1 MLAVT
6 LRGIAAHKLR
16 LLLSATAVA
25 LGIAF
30 LAGTMVL
37 THTIR
42 SSVDD
47 LQDTLSGGSDVSVRA
62 HSETGGDVADRAP
75 VPAAVL
81 DEVRRVPGVA
91 SATGSSVGFAQVVDG
106 KGSVV
111 GGATS
116 VGVSLPPDGLLQV
129 REGRAPSG
137 PDEIAMDVDSAERA
151 KLPLGAQVTVLLAGP
166 ARQAALVGLVAY
178 GEITAVPGSTLVAF
192 DPESANALLGAPG
205 HFTTI
210 EVSAGNGVDAEQLR
224 ADIAAALP
232 AGLEA
237 VSGRQAAD
245 ESVKAVR
252 KATEFL
258 PMALMAFVAV
268 SLFVSAF
275 LIVNTF
281 SMLVSQRSRELGL
294 LRAVGATSRQVF
306 RSVLVEALAVG
317 ALASLAGFGLGVAAA
332 NGLYW
337 LLPTLGIE
345 LPDTP
350 LQIDLRTAV
359 VSLLTGT
366 TLTVLAA
373 LLPAARAGRVPPI
386 VAILGLTTSSAR
398 VPRIRP
404 ALGAVATVSGLGLA
418 TAGVT
423 AGPEGGLPRLGLGA
437 LLTFVGLA
445 LLARH
450 AVRPMVAVL
459 GRPWAPLLGVPGR
472 LGCDHAT
479 RNPQR
484 TVMTSAALTIGLALV
499 VLTSV
504 FSASAKASLGRALD
518 EGQRSDYIVATDQYG
533 EYSAEITAALAQR
546 PEFDTVA
553 GLRFGQVNVAGG
565 KADVTAADPAELDK
579 VVDLGIR
586 AGSVAALSAGQSVLV
601 HRDVATANGWSVGQ
615 VIPMT
620 FARAGEQQVRVAGTF
635 EEKRLL
641 GTDYI
646 IGLADHDEW
655 FAHPLD
661 VVTLVRLADGVS
673 SKDAEAAF
681 STALADHP
689 DLQARTKD
697 ESKAEQSK
705 QLDQVLALVTG
716 MLGLALVIALLG
728 IVNTL
733 ALSVHERTREV
744 GLLRA
749 VGMSRRQLRRTIR
762 YEAVLIALVG
772 AALGVAVGLAGATAL
787 VHLLREKGLTDL
799 SVPVGQLGAYVAAAV
814 AAGVV
819 AAAWPA
825 R

>member
-1 MLAVT
+1 MLSVT
-6 LRGIAAHKLR
+6 LRGIAAHKIR
-16 LLLSATAVA
+16 LLLSSVAVA

-30 LAGTMVL
+30 LAGTMIL
-37 THTIR
+37 TDTIGA
-42 SSVDD
+42 SVDE
-47 LQDTLSGGSDVSVRA
+47 LQDTLSAGSDVSIRA
-62 HSETGGDVADRAP
+62 HSETDGDVADRAP

-81 DEVRRVPGVA
+81 EAVRKVPGVESA
-91 SATGSSVGFAQVVDG
+91 SGSSVGFAPLVAENG
-106 KGSVV
+106 KVV
-111 GGATS
+111 GAAS
-116 VGVSLPPDGLLQV
+116 SIGVSLPPDGLLQV
-129 REGRAPSG
+129 KEGRAPSG
-137 PDEIAMDVDSAERA
+137 AAEVALDVDSAQRA
-151 KLPLGAQVTVLLAGP
+151 GLKVGDAVTVLLAGP
-166 ARQAALVGLVAY
+166 AQPAQLVGLVAY
-178 GEITAVPGSTLVAF
+178 GEVTALPGATVVAF
-192 DPESANALLGAPG
+192 DPAVADRLVGTPG
-205 HFTTI
+205 KFTTI
-210 EVSAGNGVDAEQLR
+210 EVEAEDGVDAEQLR
-224 ADIAAALP
+224 LDVAAALP
-232 AGLEA
+232 PGLDA

-245 ESVKAVR
+245 ESVKAV
-252 KATEFL
+252 KKSVQFL

-294 LRAVGATSRQVF
+294 LRAVGATARQVF

-366 TLTVLAA
+366 TVTVLAA

-518 EGQRSDYIVATDQYG
+518 EGQRSDYTVATDQYG
-533 EYSAEITAALAQR
+533 EYSADITATLAKR
-546 PEFDTVA
+546 PEFETVT
-553 GLRFGQVNVAGG
+553 GLRTGTAQVGGG
-565 KADVTAADPAELDK
+565 KADLIAADPAQLEK

-586 AGSVAALSAGQSVLV
+586 AGSVAALSAGQ
-601 HRDVATANGWSVGQ
+601 
-615 VIPMT
+615 
-620 FARAGEQQVRVAGTF
+620 
-635 EEKRLL
+635 
-641 GTDYI
+641 
-646 IGLADHDEW
+646 
-655 FAHPLD
+655 
-661 VVTLVRLADGVS
+661 
-673 SKDAEAAF
+673 
-681 STALADHP
+681 
-689 DLQARTKD
+689 
-697 ESKAEQSK
+697 
-705 QLDQVLALVTG
+705 
-716 MLGLALVIALLG
+716 
-728 IVNTL
+728 
-733 ALSVHERTREV
+733 
-744 GLLRA
+744 
-749 VGMSRRQLRRTIR
+749 
-762 YEAVLIALVG
+762 
-772 AALGVAVGLAGATAL
+772 
-787 VHLLREKGLTDL
+787 
-799 SVPVGQLGAYVAAAV
+799 
-814 AAGVV
+814 
-819 AAAWPA
+819 
-825 R
+825 